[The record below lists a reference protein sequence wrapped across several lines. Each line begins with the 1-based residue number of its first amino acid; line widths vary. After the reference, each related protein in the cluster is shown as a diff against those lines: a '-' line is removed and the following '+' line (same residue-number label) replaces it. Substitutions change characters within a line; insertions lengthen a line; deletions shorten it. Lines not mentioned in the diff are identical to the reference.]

1 MTDMTSK
8 SSRLCVAVLAAF
20 FTTTAF
26 AQDNQGTPEQRAACV
41 PDAFRLCSR
50 YIPDAARVENC
61 LRQNAA
67 DLSDACRSVFEQSA
81 NQQKQMSDWRRYS
94 N

>member
-1 MTDMTSK
+1 MTSK

-41 PDAFRLCSR
+41 PDAFS
-50 YIPDAARVENC
+50 AARFGSEPSAIHASI
-61 LRQNAA
+61 RSAG
-67 DLSDACRSVFEQSA
+67 DASIASSISLGRPAVAMIISSLG
-81 NQQKQMSDWRRYS
+81 
-94 N
+94 

>member
-1 MTDMTSK
+1 MTTK
-8 SSRLCVAVLAAF
+8 SNRPCIAVLAAF

-26 AQDNQGTPEQRAACV
+26 AQDNQGTPEQRAACA

-81 NQQKQMSDWRRYS
+81 GQQEQVSESRRYRE
-94 N
+94 